1 MRRYET
7 ISIIRP
13 NVGEDEVTAISQRT
27 TGIIEGKGGSI
38 LKVDNWG
45 LKKLA
50 YPIKKELQGYYVYTV
65 YAAVPAAVTEMERI
79 FKIDDKVLKFMTIK
93 LQDVYTPDPEVAE
106 EPAEDVT
113 ADVAEVAEQED
124 NTTETED

>member
-13 NVGEDEVTAISQRT
+13 NVGEDEIKAISQKT
-27 TGIIEGKGGSI
+27 ADIITGDGGTI

-50 YPIKKELQGYYVYTV
+50 YPIKKEPQGYYIYTL
-65 YAAVPAAVTEMERI
+65 YAGLPASVNEMERI
-79 FKIDDKVLKFMTIK
+79 FKIDDRVLKFMTIK
-93 LQDVYTPDPEVAE
+93 LQDVYTPDPEVEESAE
-106 EPAEDVT
+106 EVT
-113 ADVAEVAEQED
+113 EESTE
-124 NTTETED
+124 TTETEDN